1 MKIFILTFFFCGL
14 FSFAFSQEINPG
26 MVTGKNDTLKVF
38 ATRDFDGKWIP
49 WIPLANVTIK
59 TDRLF
64 RTPEARYQ
72 YDRLRYNVLKVLPYA
87 KFARNRYAKLN
98 QDLALTTNKKEQRQ
112 LVRQCDREIKDMFN
126 REIKNMTIYQGE
138 ILIKLIDRE
147 TGKSTYDLVR
157 ELRGGIVAFAYQ
169 SIARVAGHNLKHQY
183 NPQEERDIEAI
194 IESTGYNNPG
204 FYN

>member
-1 MKIFILTFFFCGL
+1 MKIFSLTLFFCVL
-14 FSFAFSQEINPG
+14 FASAIAQQVNPG
-26 MVTGKNDTLKVF
+26 MVTGKNDTLKVY
-38 ATRDFDGKWIP
+38 ATRDVDGTWIP
-49 WIPLANVTIK
+49 WIPLADLNIK
-59 TDRLF
+59 GQRLF

-72 YDRLRYNVLKVLPYA
+72 YDRLKYNVLKVLPYA
-87 KFARNRYAKLN
+87 MFARKRYSKLN
-98 QDLALTTNKKEQRQ
+98 QDLALTTSKKDQRK
-112 LVRQCDREIKDMFN
+112 LVRACDKEIKDMFN

-157 ELRGGIVAFAYQ
+157 ELRGGVVAFAYQ

-194 IESTGYNNPG
+194 IQAAGYNNPVY
-204 FYN
+204 YN